1 MGEPM
6 GLQFGLGGSQTCF
19 KRKFRW
25 LFKIDDISAS
35 GVKSLPPLKSAR
47 PSMTF
52 KEMEVQHLNETFFY
66 PSKPDWKPI
75 TLVLYDLARPI
86 HPVFAWFQQV
96 YNPCDGKWS
105 PSGSGGQTAVAGPF
119 KKNARLELLSG
130 CGDILEMWFFENAWP
145 QTVEFGELDMSS
157 SEYVTAEITL
167 RYDRAF
173 VVTEC

>member
-1 MGEPM
+1 M
-6 GLQFGLGGSQTCF
+6 
-19 KRKFRW
+19 
-25 LFKIDDISAS
+25 
-35 GVKSLPPLKSAR
+35 
-47 PSMTF
+47 
-52 KEMEVQHLNETFFY
+52 
-66 PSKPDWKPI
+66 
-75 TLVLYDLARPI
+75 
-86 HPVFAWFQQV
+86 
-96 YNPCDGKWS
+96 
-105 PSGSGGQTAVAGPF
+105 AGPF